1 MSLSEGGCT
10 NVQELAVRSILAEL
24 VNYCGGSKNGPPFL
38 TSDGWLNKLR
48 SYFLTDIAMTIDTIP
63 RPEQVRAA
71 RSLLGW
77 SQQNLA
83 EKASVAV
90 STVADFERGKRN
102 LVANNAFAIRQ
113 ALEAAGILFTET
125 GVSHGFHWTFM
136 TKREMSNLIVAF
148 TPDANETV
156 IDFASMFGTV
166 DLPKVS
172 INTIQCMTQELRN
185 KIANFIDRHATKA
198 PHLHRLGKMVKDMPD
213 GEFFLLL
220 PTPPASSAEQYQ
232 YERALHQLNNPQEQ
246 PQDADM
252 QVFGRLLE
260 LYNLC
265 IPRTDKRFD
274 IGNPKKMSRT
284 CRFCGRTTKSGAR
297 FDKIAHA
304 IPAALGNKFLKLA
317 DECDTCNEHFGI
329 ELEPTL
335 VELLNI
341 QRVFLGI
348 EARGGLPKVKF
359 SDGTMF
365 HDNKDGKRMI
375 VVSGKISEDASGV
388 LSAQLGKGKP
398 IVPQNFYR
406 ALSKIALS
414 VIPEEYLPAL
424 KKTVEWVRYG
434 ESANAPLP
442 KIAAAVV
449 MLPPD
454 PSAQITLYI
463 RKESHPKLPHVV
475 CEFRLG
481 CYMYVYALPFSER
494 DEGDLIGFFEEE
506 NFKQTF
512 RHYGYVPSWTQ
523 QDYSG
528 TQEIQIVQKMI
539 ISPQNTSNSR

>member
-1 MSLSEGGCT
+1 MAINT
-10 NVQELAVRSILAEL
+10 
-24 VNYCGGSKNGPPFL
+24 
-38 TSDGWLNKLR
+38 T
-48 SYFLTDIAMTIDTIP
+48 P

-71 RSLLGW
+71 RALLGW

-83 EKASVAV
+83 GKACVAV
-90 STVADFERGKRN
+90 STVADFERGQRN

-125 GVSHGFHWTFM
+125 GVSHGFRWTFM
-136 TKREMSNLIVAF
+136 TKHGISDLVVTF
-148 TPDANETV
+148 TPDAKETM
-156 IDFASMFGTV
+156 IDFVSMFGTV

-172 INTIQCMTQELRN
+172 ISIIQCVTQELKS
-185 KIANFIDRHATKA
+185 KIANFIGRHATKA
-198 PHLHRLGKMVKDMPD
+198 PHLHRLSKMVTDMPN

-220 PTPPASSAEQYQ
+220 PTPPASTAEQYQ
-232 YERALHQLNNPQEQ
+232 YERALHQLNHPQEQ
-246 PQDADM
+246 PLDTDM

-260 LYNLC
+260 LYNLYS
-265 IPRTDKRFD
+265 PRTDKRFD
-274 IGNPKKMSRT
+274 IGNPKKMNRT
-284 CRFCGRTTKSGAR
+284 CRFCGGTIKCGAK
-297 FDKIAHA
+297 FDKVAHA

-317 DECDTCNEHFGI
+317 DECDTCNEYFGTEI
-329 ELEPTL
+329 EPTL

-348 EARGGLPKVKF
+348 EARGGLPTVKF

-365 HDNKDGKRMI
+365 HDNKDGNRMV

-388 LSAQLGKGKP
+388 LSAQLGRGKP

-414 VIPEEYLPAL
+414 VIPEEDLLAL

-434 ESANAPLP
+434 KSASAPLP

-449 MLPPD
+449 MLSPD

-463 RKESHPKLPHVV
+463 RKESHQKLPHVV

-481 CYMYVYALPFSER
+481 CYMYVYVLPFSEK
-494 DEGDLIGFFEEE
+494 DEGNMIGFFEEE

-512 RHYGYVPSWTQ
+512 RHYAYVPCWTQ

-528 TQEIQIVQKMI
+528 TQEIQMAQKMI
-539 ISPQNTSNSR
+539 ISPQHTSNGS

>member
-1 MSLSEGGCT
+1 
-10 NVQELAVRSILAEL
+10 
-24 VNYCGGSKNGPPFL
+24 
-38 TSDGWLNKLR
+38 
-48 SYFLTDIAMTIDTIP
+48 MTTKTTP

-83 EKASVAV
+83 EKAGVAV
-90 STVADFERGKRN
+90 STVADFERGQRN
-102 LVANNAFAIRQ
+102 LVPNNAFAIQQ
-113 ALEAAGILFTET
+113 ALEAGGILFTET

-136 TKREMSNLIVAF
+136 TEHGMSDLVVTF
-148 TPDANETV
+148 TPEANETL
-156 IDFASMFGTV
+156 INFASIFGAV
-166 DLPKVS
+166 DPPKVS
-172 INTIQCMTQELRN
+172 INTIQCVTPELKSKVN
-185 KIANFIDRHATKA
+185 NYVDRHATKA
-198 PHLHRLGKMVKDMPD
+198 PHLFRLRKMLADMPD

-220 PTPPASSAEQYQ
+220 PIPPTSTAEQYQ
-232 YERALHQLNNPQEQ
+232 YEQVLHQLNHPQEQ
-246 PQDADM
+246 PLDADM
-252 QVFGRLLE
+252 QVFDHLIA
-260 LYNLC
+260 LYNMC
-265 IPRTDKRFD
+265 IPRTDKHFI
-274 IGNPKKMSRT
+274 IGNPKKMDRI
-284 CRFCGRTTKSGAR
+284 CRFCRGTTKTGAK
-297 FDKIAHA
+297 FDKEAHA

-317 DECDTCNEHFGI
+317 DECDTCNGYFGEEI
-329 ELEPTL
+329 EPTL

-348 EARGGLPKVKF
+348 EARGRLPTVKF
-359 SDGTMF
+359 PGGTMF
-365 HDNKDGKRMI
+365 HENKDGKRMV

-388 LSAQLGKGKP
+388 LSAQLGRGKP

-414 VIPEEYLPAL
+414 VIPEEELLAL
-424 KKTVEWVRYG
+424 KKTAQWVRYG
-434 ESANAPLP
+434 ESASEPLP

-463 RKESHPKLPHVV
+463 RKEPHPKMPHVV

-506 NFKQTF
+506 DFKQTF
-512 RHYGYVPSWTQ
+512 RHYAFVPSWTQ

-528 TQEIQIVQKMI
+528 TQEIQIVQKMTM
-539 ISPQNTSNSR
+539 SPRYMSSA